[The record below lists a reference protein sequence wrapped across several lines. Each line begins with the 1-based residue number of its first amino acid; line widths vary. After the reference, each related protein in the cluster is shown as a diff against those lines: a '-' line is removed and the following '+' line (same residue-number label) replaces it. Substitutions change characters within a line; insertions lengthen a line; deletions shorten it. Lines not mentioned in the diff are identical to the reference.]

1 MDMIGASGA
10 WLIAAL
16 VLGIAE
22 LAVPGVFL
30 VFLAIAAAATGI
42 AVFALPDLPV
52 AAQLG
57 AFAVWSVVTVLIG
70 KRWYRD
76 YPVEGSDPML
86 NDRAARLVGEI
97 VTVETA
103 IVEGRGRVLVGDGGW
118 PARGPAAGVGELMRV
133 VAVDG
138 GTLVVEPLRPS

>member
-1 MDMIGASGA
+1 MIDAPVA

-52 AAQLG
+52 TAQL
-57 AFAVWSVVTVLIG
+57 ASFAAWSVVTVLIG
-70 KRWYRD
+70 KRWYLD
-76 YPVEGSDPML
+76 YPVAGDPLL
-86 NDRAARLVGEI
+86 NDRAARLVGEV

-103 IVEGRGRVLVGDGGW
+103 IVAGHGRVLVGDGGW
-118 PARGPAAGVGELMRV
+118 PARGPDAPVGAAMRI
-133 VAVDG
+133 VAVCDG
-138 GTLVVEPLRPS
+138 IVEVAVP

>member
-1 MDMIGASGA
+1 MIDAPVA

-52 AAQLG
+52 AAQL
-57 AFAVWSVVTVLIG
+57 ASFAAWSVVTVLIG
-70 KRWYRD
+70 KRWYLD
-76 YPVEGSDPML
+76 YPVAGDPLL
-86 NDRAARLVGEI
+86 NDRAARLVGEV

-103 IVEGRGRVLVGDGGW
+103 IVAGHGRVLVGDGGW
-118 PARGPAAGVGELMRV
+118 PASGPDAPVGAPMRI
-133 VAVDG
+133 VAVRDG
-138 GTLVVEPLRPS
+138 IVEVAVP

>member
-1 MDMIGASGA
+1 MGAIGASSA

-16 VLGIAE
+16 LLGIAE

-30 VFLAIAAAATGI
+30 VFLAIAAAATGF

-52 AAQLG
+52 TAQLG
-57 AFAVWSVVTVLIG
+57 SFAAWSVVTVLIG
-70 KRWYRD
+70 KRWYVD
-76 YPVEGSDPML
+76 YPVEGGDPML

-103 IVEGRGRVLVGDGGW
+103 IIAGHGRVVVGDGGW
-118 PARGPAAGVGELMRV
+118 PARGADAAVGTRMRV
-133 VAVDG
+133 VAVEG
-138 GTLVVEPLRPS
+138 GTVVVEPLEA